1 MSFVFD
7 LLSRGIFLY
16 TSELVNSLSRLVKYS
31 FPLIVLKKLK
41 LHNVTTGNSVVK
53 FRNELLVV
61 DTLN

>member
-1 MSFVFD
+1 
-7 LLSRGIFLY
+7 
-16 TSELVNSLSRLVKYS
+16 VNSLSMLFKYS